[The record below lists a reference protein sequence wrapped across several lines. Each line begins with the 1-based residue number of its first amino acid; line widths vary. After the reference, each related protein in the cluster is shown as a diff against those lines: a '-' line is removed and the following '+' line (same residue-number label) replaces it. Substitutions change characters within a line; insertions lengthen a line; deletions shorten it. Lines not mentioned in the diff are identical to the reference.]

1 MNNRKDTIFHL
12 VIIES
17 ALETLGNLAKNIH
30 SSQKRKQK
38 TIQNEGK
45 AILDVSIHNHLMQ
58 GILDKNK
65 RGRPDII
72 QNSLLLALGSRL
84 NKEGYLRV
92 YVHTR
97 NDEII
102 TFNPAVRIPRNY
114 NRFIGLMQQLF
125 NTKRIPPDSEDTLI
139 SIQSLTLEAFLKT
152 LKPDVKIIFSEKGSE
167 TNIEQLMVTLSV
179 NKRVVILIGGFP
191 HGEISQKNLN
201 LADLK
206 VSIYRESLD
215 TLVVLSYA
223 LNILERCV
231 KM

>member
-1 MNNRKDTIFHL
+1 MNNRKDTIFYL

-17 ALETLGNLAKNIH
+17 ALETLGNLTKNIH
-30 SSQKRKQK
+30 SSQRRKQK
-38 TIQNEGK
+38 SIKNDAKT
-45 AILDVSIHNHLMQ
+45 ILDVSIHNHLMQ
-58 GILDKNK
+58 GILEKNK

-125 NTKRIPPDSEDTLI
+125 NIKRIPPDSENTLI

-152 LKPDVKIIFSEKGSE
+152 LNPDLKIIFSEKGSE
-167 TNIEQLMVTLSV
+167 MNIHQLMELFSEK
-179 NKRVVILIGGFP
+179 KRVVILIGGFP
-191 HGEISQKNLN
+191 HGEISQKNLQT
-201 LADLK
+201 ADLNL
-206 VSIYRESLD
+206 SIYRESLD
-215 TLVVLSYA
+215 TLVVLSSA
-223 LNILERCV
+223 LNSIELSL

>member
-1 MNNRKDTIFHL
+1 MNSRKDTIFYL

-17 ALETLGNLAKNIH
+17 ALEPLGSLAKPGYRA
-30 SSQKRKQK
+30 QGRKQK
-38 TIQNEGK
+38 SIKNNAK

-92 YVHTR
+92 HVHTR

-125 NTKRIPPDSEDTLI
+125 DIKRIPPDSENALI
-139 SIQSLTLEAFLKT
+139 SIQTLTLEAFLKT
-152 LKPDVKIIFSEKGSE
+152 LNPDLIIIFNEKGSE
-167 TNIEQLMVTLSV
+167 MTIQQLMETFSEK
-179 NKRVVILIGGFP
+179 KRVVILIGGFP
-191 HGEISQKNLN
+191 HGEISQKNLD

-206 VSIYRESLD
+206 LSIYRESLD

-223 LNILERCV
+223 LNTIEQYL